1 MEFLETEGQAAF
13 QKAFDRSNE
22 FGQRSNQMS
31 AIAREARMKA
41 EE

>member
-1 MEFLETEGQAAF
+1 MEFLETAGQAAF
-13 QKAFDRSNE
+13 QTALEKSNE

-31 AIAREARMKA
+31 AIAREARTKA